1 VNVGVYK
8 LFDALKLS
16 EELELDLVEI
26 SSKAVPPVCKIL
38 NYKKFLYEQKKRE
51 KSLKSKTSKVV
62 VKEIRFGPQTDD
74 HDYEFKK
81 KHAEKFLKDGAKL
94 KAFVFFKGRSII
106 FKEQGQILLL
116 RLAQDLEH
124 IGKVEKLPELEG
136 KRMIM
141 FITPKKKVIMPKMK
155 TKSSAKKRFKLT
167 GTGKI
172 KRKHAF
178 KNHILTKKS
187 KKRKLRLT
195 NDALVNEK
203 DVPNIKEQLRL
214 K

>member
-1 VNVGVYK
+1 
-8 LFDALKLS
+8 
-16 EELELDLVEI
+16 
-26 SSKAVPPVCKIL
+26 
-38 NYKKFLYEQKKRE
+38 
-51 KSLKSKTSKVV
+51 
-62 VKEIRFGPQTDD
+62 
-74 HDYEFKK
+74 
-81 KHAEKFLKDGAKL
+81 
-94 KAFVFFKGRSII
+94 
-106 FKEQGQILLL
+106 
-116 RLAQDLEH
+116 
-124 IGKVEKLPELEG
+124 
-136 KRMIM
+136 
-141 FITPKKKVIMPKMK
+141 MPKMK
-155 TKSSAKKRFKLT
+155 TKSSAKKRFKIT